1 MFDKVL
7 LQEQERKKIK
17 IWREC
22 FEKARVYLYS
32 SFDFDHYVYG
42 YNRYSKRIFRPYSS
56 CGHRACLFYAYGKFL
71 VHRSGSLFVF
81 KDICSYMGLGI

>member
-32 SFDFDHYVYG
+32 SFGLIIAFMDITGIPSV
-42 YNRYSKRIFRPYSS
+42 
-56 CGHRACLFYAYGKFL
+56 LFINMVVGA
-71 VHRSGSLFVF
+71 
-81 KDICSYMGLGI
+81 ILGAVAFYQGWLG